1 MYLQT
6 STNASLVKTTV
17 MTMRCASILSDLSG
31 VSASRDIPAAASKAT
46 AQVRRSIEA
55 IDIA

>member
-1 MYLQT
+1 M
-6 STNASLVKTTV
+6 KTTV